1 MKKAMMIIAALLFV
15 GGVQVYGQ
23 SFKDLLNKGKDV
35 VGSVVEQLDVIPK
48 NIEGNW
54 DFSGSAVKFTGDNVL
69 MNAASELAAG
79 KVEDQ
84 LNEYL
89 QKVGIRQG
97 LFSYVFNADGTF
109 TTTFNKM
116 NFSGQYTFSQEEG
129 TIELDYG
136 KNEKLK
142 GVSLKTDVSVSLN
155 SMQLLFNAD
164 KLLDFISKITVTVG
178 DSKIG
183 ALASLIDQ
191 YDGLKIG
198 FELSRVK

>member
-1 MKKAMMIIAALLFV
+1 MIMAALLFV

-35 VGSVVEQLDVIPK
+35 AGSVVEQLDVIPK

-54 DFSGSAVKFTGDNVL
+54 EFSGSAVKFTGDNVL

-97 LFSYVFNADGTF
+97 LFSYVFNAD
-109 TTTFNKM
+109 
-116 NFSGQYTFSQEEG
+116 
-129 TIELDYG
+129 
-136 KNEKLK
+136 
-142 GVSLKTDVSVSLN
+142 
-155 SMQLLFNAD
+155 
-164 KLLDFISKITVTVG
+164 KLLDFISKITSTVG

>member
-1 MKKAMMIIAALLFV
+1 MKKAVMIMVALLFV

-35 VGSVVEQLDVIPK
+35 VGPVVEQLDVIPK

-54 DFSGSAVKFTGDNVL
+54 EFSGSAVKFTGDNVL

-97 LFSYVFNADGTF
+97 LFSYVFNAD
-109 TTTFNKM
+109 
-116 NFSGQYTFSQEEG
+116 
-129 TIELDYG
+129 
-136 KNEKLK
+136 
-142 GVSLKTDVSVSLN
+142 
-155 SMQLLFNAD
+155 
-164 KLLDFISKITVTVG
+164 KLLDFISKITSTVG

>member
-1 MKKAMMIIAALLFV
+1 MIMVALLFV

-35 VGSVVEQLDVIPK
+35 VGPVVEQLDVIPK

-54 DFSGSAVKFTGDNVL
+54 EFSGSAVKFTGDNVL
-69 MNAASELAAG
+69 MSAASELAAG

-164 KLLDFISKITVTVG
+164 KLLDFISKISSTVG

-183 ALASLIDQ
+183 ALTSLIDQ

>member
-1 MKKAMMIIAALLFV
+1 M
-15 GGVQVYGQ
+15 
-23 SFKDLLNKGKDV
+23 

-54 DFSGSAVKFTGDNVL
+54 EFSGSAVKFTGDNVL

-97 LFSYVFNADGTF
+97 LFS
-109 TTTFNKM
+109 
-116 NFSGQYTFSQEEG
+116 
-129 TIELDYG
+129 
-136 KNEKLK
+136 
-142 GVSLKTDVSVSLN
+142 SLKTDVSVSLN

-164 KLLDFISKITVTVG
+164 KLLDFISKITSTVG

-183 ALASLIDQ
+183 ALTSLIDQ

>member
-35 VGSVVEQLDVIPK
+35 AGSVVEQLDVIPK

-54 DFSGSAVKFTGDNVL
+54 EFSGSAVKFTGDNVL

-129 TIELDYG
+129 AIELDYG

-164 KLLDFISKITVTVG
+164 KLLDFISKISSTVG

-183 ALASLIDQ
+183 ALTSLIDQ

>member
-1 MKKAMMIIAALLFV
+1 MIMAALLFV

-35 VGSVVEQLDVIPK
+35 AGSVVEQLAVIPK

-54 DFSGSAVKFTGDNVL
+54 EFSGSAVKFTGDNVL
-69 MNAASELAAG
+69 MNAASELTAG

-109 TTTFNKM
+109 TTTFSKM
-116 NFSGQYTFSQEEG
+116 NFSGQYAFSQEEG

-164 KLLDFISKITVTVG
+164 KLLDFISKITSTVG

>member
-1 MKKAMMIIAALLFV
+1 MKKTVMIMAALLFV
-15 GGVQVYGQ
+15 GVAQVYGQ

-35 VGSVVEQLDVIPK
+35 VGPVVEQLDVIPK

-54 DFSGSAVKFTGDNVL
+54 EFSGSAVKFTGDNVL

-109 TTTFNKM
+109 TTTFSKM

-164 KLLDFISKITVTVG
+164 KLLDFISKITSTVG

>member
-1 MKKAMMIIAALLFV
+1 M
-15 GGVQVYGQ
+15 
-23 SFKDLLNKGKDV
+23 

-54 DFSGSAVKFTGDNVL
+54 EFSGSAVKFTGDNVL

-97 LFSYVFNADGTF
+97 LFSYVFNAD
-109 TTTFNKM
+109 
-116 NFSGQYTFSQEEG
+116 
-129 TIELDYG
+129 
-136 KNEKLK
+136 
-142 GVSLKTDVSVSLN
+142 
-155 SMQLLFNAD
+155 
-164 KLLDFISKITVTVG
+164 KLLDFISKITSTVG

>member
-1 MKKAMMIIAALLFV
+1 MKKTVMIMAALLFV

-35 VGSVVEQLDVIPK
+35 VGPVVEQLDVIPK

-54 DFSGSAVKFTGDNVL
+54 EFSGSAVKFTGDNVL

-109 TTTFNKM
+109 TTTFSKM

-164 KLLDFISKITVTVG
+164 KLLDFISKITSTVS

>member
-1 MKKAMMIIAALLFV
+1 MIIAALLFV
-15 GGVQVYGQ
+15 GVAQVYGQ
-23 SFKDLLNKGKDV
+23 SFKNLLNKGKDV

-54 DFSGSAVKFTGDNVL
+54 EFSGSAVKFTGDNVL

-164 KLLDFISKITVTVG
+164 KLLDFISKSTSTVG

-183 ALASLIDQ
+183 ALTSLIDQ

>member
-1 MKKAMMIIAALLFV
+1 MKKTVMIMAALLFV
-15 GGVQVYGQ
+15 GVAQVYGQ

-35 VGSVVEQLDVIPK
+35 VGPVVEQLDVIPK

-54 DFSGSAVKFTGDNVL
+54 EFSGSAVKFTGDNVL

-79 KVEDQ
+79 KVENQ

-109 TTTFNKM
+109 TTTFSKM

-164 KLLDFISKITVTVG
+164 KLLDFISKITSTVG

>member
-1 MKKAMMIIAALLFV
+1 MKKTVMIMAALLFV
-15 GGVQVYGQ
+15 GVAQVYGQ

-54 DFSGSAVKFTGDNVL
+54 EFSGSAVKFTGDNVL

-109 TTTFNKM
+109 TTTFSKM
-116 NFSGQYTFSQEEG
+116 NFSGQYTFSQEES

-155 SMQLLFNAD
+155 NMQLLFNAD
-164 KLLDFISKITVTVG
+164 KLLDFISKITSTVG

>member
-1 MKKAMMIIAALLFV
+1 MKKTVMIMAALLFV
-15 GGVQVYGQ
+15 GVAQVYGQ

-54 DFSGSAVKFTGDNVL
+54 EFSGSAVKFTGDNVL

-89 QKVGIRQG
+89 QKAGIRQG

-109 TTTFNKM
+109 TTTFSKM

-164 KLLDFISKITVTVG
+164 KLLDFISKITSTVG

>member
-1 MKKAMMIIAALLFV
+1 MIMVALLFV

-54 DFSGSAVKFTGDNVL
+54 EFSGSAVKFTGDNVL

-164 KLLDFISKITVTVG
+164 KLLDFISKISSTVG

-183 ALASLIDQ
+183 ALTSLIDQ

>member
-1 MKKAMMIIAALLFV
+1 MVALLFV

-54 DFSGSAVKFTGDNVL
+54 EFSGSAVKFTGDNVL

-164 KLLDFISKITVTVG
+164 KLLDFISKISSTVG

-183 ALASLIDQ
+183 ALTSLIDQ

>member
-1 MKKAMMIIAALLFV
+1 MKKAVMIMAALLFV
-15 GGVQVYGQ
+15 GVAQVYGQ

-54 DFSGSAVKFTGDNVL
+54 EFSGSAVKFTGDNVL

-109 TTTFNKM
+109 TTTFSKM

-164 KLLDFISKITVTVG
+164 KLLDFISKITSTVG

>member
-1 MKKAMMIIAALLFV
+1 MKKTVMIMAALLFV
-15 GGVQVYGQ
+15 GVAQVYGQ

-35 VGSVVEQLDVIPK
+35 VSPVVEQLDVIPK

-54 DFSGSAVKFTGDNVL
+54 EFSGSAVKFTGDNVL

-109 TTTFNKM
+109 TTTFSKM

-164 KLLDFISKITVTVG
+164 KLLDFISKITSTVG

>member
-1 MKKAMMIIAALLFV
+1 MIMVALLFV

-35 VGSVVEQLDVIPK
+35 VGPVVEQLDVIPK

-54 DFSGSAVKFTGDNVL
+54 EFSGSAVKFTGDNVL
-69 MNAASELAAG
+69 MSAASELAAG

-97 LFSYVFNADGTF
+97 LFSYVFNAD
-109 TTTFNKM
+109 
-116 NFSGQYTFSQEEG
+116 
-129 TIELDYG
+129 
-136 KNEKLK
+136 
-142 GVSLKTDVSVSLN
+142 
-155 SMQLLFNAD
+155 
-164 KLLDFISKITVTVG
+164 KLLDFISKITSTVG

>member
-1 MKKAMMIIAALLFV
+1 MVALLFV

-54 DFSGSAVKFTGDNVL
+54 EFSGSAVKFTGDNVL

-183 ALASLIDQ
+183 ALTSLIDQ

>member
-1 MKKAMMIIAALLFV
+1 M

-35 VGSVVEQLDVIPK
+35 VGPVVEQLDVIPK

-54 DFSGSAVKFTGDNVL
+54 EFSGSAVKFTGDNVL

-97 LFSYVFNADGTF
+97 LFSYVFNAD
-109 TTTFNKM
+109 
-116 NFSGQYTFSQEEG
+116 
-129 TIELDYG
+129 
-136 KNEKLK
+136 
-142 GVSLKTDVSVSLN
+142 
-155 SMQLLFNAD
+155 
-164 KLLDFISKITVTVG
+164 KLLDFISKITSTVG

-183 ALASLIDQ
+183 ALTSLIDQ

>member
-1 MKKAMMIIAALLFV
+1 MKKTVMIMAALLFV
-15 GGVQVYGQ
+15 GVAQVYGQ

-35 VGSVVEQLDVIPK
+35 VGPVVEQLDVIPK

-54 DFSGSAVKFTGDNVL
+54 EFSGSAVKFTGDNVL

-89 QKVGIRQG
+89 QKVGIMQG

-109 TTTFNKM
+109 TTTFSKM

-164 KLLDFISKITVTVG
+164 KLLDFISKITSTVG

>member
-1 MKKAMMIIAALLFV
+1 MIMVALLFV

-35 VGSVVEQLDVIPK
+35 VGPVVEQLDVIPK

-54 DFSGSAVKFTGDNVL
+54 EFSGSAVKFTGDNVL

-97 LFSYVFNADGTF
+97 LFSYVFNAD
-109 TTTFNKM
+109 
-116 NFSGQYTFSQEEG
+116 
-129 TIELDYG
+129 
-136 KNEKLK
+136 
-142 GVSLKTDVSVSLN
+142 
-155 SMQLLFNAD
+155 
-164 KLLDFISKITVTVG
+164 KLLDFISKITSTVG

-183 ALASLIDQ
+183 TLASLIDQ

>member
-1 MKKAMMIIAALLFV
+1 MKKTVMIMAALLFV
-15 GGVQVYGQ
+15 GVAQVYGQ

-54 DFSGSAVKFTGDNVL
+54 EFSGSAVKFTGDNVL

-109 TTTFNKM
+109 TTTFSKM

-164 KLLDFISKITVTVG
+164 KLLDFISKITSTVG

>member
-1 MKKAMMIIAALLFV
+1 MIMAALLFV
-15 GGVQVYGQ
+15 GGFQVYGQ

-35 VGSVVEQLDVIPK
+35 VGPVVEQLDVIPK

-54 DFSGSAVKFTGDNVL
+54 EFSGSAVKFTGDNVL
-69 MNAASELAAG
+69 MSAASELAAG

-89 QKVGIRQG
+89 QKVGIWQG
-97 LFSYVFNADGTF
+97 LFSYV
-109 TTTFNKM
+109 
-116 NFSGQYTFSQEEG
+116 
-129 TIELDYG
+129 
-136 KNEKLK
+136 
-142 GVSLKTDVSVSLN
+142 
-155 SMQLLFNAD
+155 FNAD

>member
-54 DFSGSAVKFTGDNVL
+54 EFSGSAVKFTGDNVL

-164 KLLDFISKITVTVG
+164 KLLDFISKITSTVG

-183 ALASLIDQ
+183 ALTSLIDQ

>member
-1 MKKAMMIIAALLFV
+1 MKKTVMIMAALLFV
-15 GGVQVYGQ
+15 GVAQVYGQ

-54 DFSGSAVKFTGDNVL
+54 EFSGSAVKFTGDNVL

-109 TTTFNKM
+109 TTTFSKM

-155 SMQLLFNAD
+155 NMQLLFNAD
-164 KLLDFISKITVTVG
+164 KLLDFISKITSTVG

>member
-54 DFSGSAVKFTGDNVL
+54 EFSGSAVKFTGDNVL

-164 KLLDFISKITVTVG
+164 KLLDFISKISSTVG

-183 ALASLIDQ
+183 ALTSLIDQ

>member
-1 MKKAMMIIAALLFV
+1 M
-15 GGVQVYGQ
+15 
-23 SFKDLLNKGKDV
+23 
-35 VGSVVEQLDVIPK
+35 
-48 NIEGNW
+48 
-54 DFSGSAVKFTGDNVL
+54 
-69 MNAASELAAG
+69 
-79 KVEDQ
+79 EDQ

-89 QKVGIRQG
+89 QKAGIRQG

-164 KLLDFISKITVTVG
+164 KLLDFISKITSTVG

-183 ALASLIDQ
+183 ALTSLIDQ

>member
-54 DFSGSAVKFTGDNVL
+54 EFSGSAVKFTGDNVL

-129 TIELDYG
+129 TIALDYG

-164 KLLDFISKITVTVG
+164 KLLDFISKISSTVG

-183 ALASLIDQ
+183 ALTSLIDQ

>member
-1 MKKAMMIIAALLFV
+1 MIMAALLFV

-35 VGSVVEQLDVIPK
+35 AGSVVEQLDVIPK

-54 DFSGSAVKFTGDNVL
+54 EFSGSAVKFTGDNVL

-183 ALASLIDQ
+183 ALTSLIDQ

>member
-1 MKKAMMIIAALLFV
+1 MKKTVMIMAALLFV
-15 GGVQVYGQ
+15 GVAQVYGQ

-35 VGSVVEQLDVIPK
+35 VGSVVEQFDVIPK

-54 DFSGSAVKFTGDNVL
+54 EFSGSAVKFTGDNVL

-109 TTTFNKM
+109 TTTFSKM
-116 NFSGQYTFSQEEG
+116 NFSGQYTFSQDEG

-164 KLLDFISKITVTVG
+164 KLLDFISKITSTVG

>member
-1 MKKAMMIIAALLFV
+1 MIMVALLFV

-35 VGSVVEQLDVIPK
+35 VGPVVEQLDVIPK

-54 DFSGSAVKFTGDNVL
+54 EFSGSAVKFTGDNVL

-97 LFSYVFNADGTF
+97 LFTYV
-109 TTTFNKM
+109 
-116 NFSGQYTFSQEEG
+116 
-129 TIELDYG
+129 
-136 KNEKLK
+136 
-142 GVSLKTDVSVSLN
+142 
-155 SMQLLFNAD
+155 FNAD
-164 KLLDFISKITVTVG
+164 KLLDFISKITSTVG

>member
-1 MKKAMMIIAALLFV
+1 MVALLFV

-54 DFSGSAVKFTGDNVL
+54 EFSGSAVKFTGDNVL

-155 SMQLLFNAD
+155 SMQLLFTAD
-164 KLLDFISKITVTVG
+164 KLLDFISKISSTVG

-183 ALASLIDQ
+183 AQTSLIDQ

>member
-1 MKKAMMIIAALLFV
+1 M
-15 GGVQVYGQ
+15 
-23 SFKDLLNKGKDV
+23 S
-35 VGSVVEQLDVIPK
+35 
-48 NIEGNW
+48 
-54 DFSGSAVKFTGDNVL
+54 
-69 MNAASELAAG
+69 AASELAAG

-89 QKVGIRQG
+89 QKVGIWQG
-97 LFSYVFNADGTF
+97 LFSYV
-109 TTTFNKM
+109 
-116 NFSGQYTFSQEEG
+116 
-129 TIELDYG
+129 
-136 KNEKLK
+136 
-142 GVSLKTDVSVSLN
+142 
-155 SMQLLFNAD
+155 FNAD

>member
-1 MKKAMMIIAALLFV
+1 MV
-15 GGVQVYGQ
+15 GP
-23 SFKDLLNKGKDV
+23 
-35 VGSVVEQLDVIPK
+35 VVEQLDVIPK

-54 DFSGSAVKFTGDNVL
+54 EFSGSAVKFTGDNVL

-97 LFSYVFNADGTF
+97 LFS
-109 TTTFNKM
+109 
-116 NFSGQYTFSQEEG
+116 
-129 TIELDYG
+129 
-136 KNEKLK
+136 
-142 GVSLKTDVSVSLN
+142 SLKTDVSVSLN

-164 KLLDFISKITVTVG
+164 KLLDFISKISSTVG

-183 ALASLIDQ
+183 ALTSLIDQ